1 MASSFS
7 ETALNLLLSCAEAI
21 EDGDLKSAD
30 AFLHDILI
38 LADQRPYCSRDESR
52 VVKYFA
58 DALVRRAYGLH
69 PASSSLTF
77 HVHPAPYYHY
87 NSYHIN
93 GVIEKVIGDA
103 FMGNRRLHLID
114 FSIPHYRFQNSVL
127 RTLPSFF
134 GDPLPVRVSYIL
146 PPFLKAYVEF
156 SRQMEFLTKDA
167 KEVNVKLEDELKV
180 VYGNSLAE
188 VNECE
193 MDFKR
198 RRDDEMVVV
207 YYKFKLEK
215 LVRDAEATE
224 RELVRLKEINP
235 MIVIM
240 LDFYSNHTHSNF
252 LTCFKD
258 SVQYSLKTY
267 WAQWDNYLHWEYGWE
282 CNIEAGEGNNII
294 RRHPSLT
301 EWQHLFSMA
310 GFSRIPLN
318 HRKDNLSVE
327 DESWLEIM
335 GEEEECL
342 ILGNKGCPMFFL
354 SAWKPKVEDGHFN
367 FISTNH
373 KFGQGFNLNPLP
385 RQPLQPF
392 LEGLI
397 LNRSAALAEIH
408 DISKDLCCKYKLSLA
423 LTWAAKVNNMN
434 ETISDLNKK
443 RAFSIQ
449 RNSCY
454 VKDRKSFYFMEDYEG
469 TCWGPSIIKK
479 EFESRDGYH
488 FEPSLTKVEDLRY
501 FDLDYYNIDVAVA
514 ICLQNRRT
522 SDEVYIVE
530 FFWPPTESEIS
541 KSKALRIFD
550 DMKHMKTTFVTV
562 KVQVPEIKFQEG
574 PYNKIVE
581 TKRNKQRKSWSKVW
595 VDFDK
600 FEEHGK
606 QVAKC
611 KHCLKVFTGSSKSGT
626 THLNNHSKVCPGKK
640 KQNQESQLILPVDT
654 NERSSTFDQER
665 SHLDLVKMVIKH
677 QYPLALVGQE
687 AFKNFVK
694 GLQPMFEFQSRDKL
708 LSDFYKEKKRE
719 VRQGFDK
726 LACKFNLRVTL
737 WKNGLGKT
745 AYCCLIAQFI
755 DDDWKLK
762 MKILAFKT
770 LKHIY
775 DTKALSEI
783 IQRSV
788 SEWNLDEKIYSI
800 TMDDPSLNEEMFQQI
815 KETCVRD
822 QGSLSSAHWFISC
835 NFLEDGSREMY
846 SILHKFRESIEY
858 VTETTHGRLKF
869 QEAVDQVKL
878 QGGKSLD
885 DLSFKLESEFDI
897 LTSALKSREIFCQL
911 EQIDGN
917 FKLNPSMEEWE
928 KAIALKSCLKCF
940 NDIKGTQ
947 SITVSL
953 YFPMLCDIYKKFLQL
968 EKSNHSFLTLMK
980 RKFDRYWSLCNL
992 ELAVAAVL
1000 DPRLKFKI
1008 VELSYNVIYGHDN
1021 KMQLNRFY
1029 KVLTDVYCKY
1039 TNGARNSIASTSILG
1054 DSNSL
1059 TTETANDCILDSFNN
1074 FLPSWK
1080 SELEDYLD
1088 GDILGWW
1095 RVNSLRLPT
1104 LAKMARDHLAMLV
1117 SVSMPCSVVSAMITH
1132 SSYNSLDP
1140 DSMEALVCS
1149 QNWLETL
1156 KENEGENHELTQNT
1170 EKRKRKMDEEDTY
1183 VLQIVKSCKNWCKEE
1198 TDSGNK
1204 YKAAIKMNVGK
1215 EVIPSKS
1222 SELNLGRNTNDVI
1235 EISSEDTSI
1244 DTNQLDQVESSSFE
1258 SDNETTLK
1266 DQGSWCEQDVKAYL
1280 LSRFTSKEHKRLDKW
1295 QKKCERNELNGKL
1308 IGRDVEFKLM
1318 GNELAP
1324 LFMVPQDD
1332 ETREE
1337 YYINDSVVNV
1347 FFELLKKRSDKF
1359 PNAYINHY
1367 SFSSHLVTQLIE
1379 GFKSEHEVLAW
1390 LKVEKLRGVH
1400 KMLLPLCISSH
1411 WVLLYVDIKEKIFS
1425 WLDPN
1430 PSSQILS
1437 FHFEKPVKV
1446 LQCFKS
1452 FLLPKLGY
1460 SDANEWPFVVRNDIP
1475 KQKNSVD
1482 CAVFVMKY
1490 GDCLTHGECFPFKQ
1504 EDMVHF
1510 RRRIFLDIYRGR
1522 LHRKK

>member
-1 MASSFS
+1 M
-7 ETALNLLLSCAEAI
+7 LLS
-21 EDGDLKSAD
+21 
-30 AFLHDILI
+30 
-38 LADQRPYCSRDESR
+38 
-52 VVKYFA
+52 
-58 DALVRRAYGLH
+58 
-69 PASSSLTF
+69 SL
-77 HVHPAPYYHY
+77 P
-87 NSYHIN
+87 I
-93 GVIEKVIGDA
+93 
-103 FMGNRRLHLID
+103 RL
-114 FSIPHYRFQNSVL
+114 P
-127 RTLPSFF
+127 
-134 GDPLPVRVSYIL
+134 G
-146 PPFLKAYVEF
+146 
-156 SRQMEFLTKDA
+156 M
-167 KEVNVKLEDELKV
+167 
-180 VYGNSLAE
+180 
-188 VNECE
+188 
-193 MDFKR
+193 
-198 RRDDEMVVV
+198 
-207 YYKFKLEK
+207 
-215 LVRDAEATE
+215 
-224 RELVRLKEINP
+224 LKETKN
-235 MIVIM
+235 VG
-240 LDFYSNHTHSNF
+240 
-252 LTCFKD
+252 K
-258 SVQYSLKTY
+258 QREK
-267 WAQWDNYLHWEYGWE
+267 Q
-282 CNIEAGEGNNII
+282 
-294 RRHPSLT
+294 
-301 EWQHLFSMA
+301 
-310 GFSRIPLN
+310 
-318 HRKDNLSVE
+318 
-327 DESWLEIM
+327 
-335 GEEEECL
+335 
-342 ILGNKGCPMFFL
+342 
-354 SAWKPKVEDGHFN
+354 
-367 FISTNH
+367 
-373 KFGQGFNLNPLP
+373 
-385 RQPLQPF
+385 
-392 LEGLI
+392 
-397 LNRSAALAEIH
+397 
-408 DISKDLCCKYKLSLA
+408 
-423 LTWAAKVNNMN
+423 
-434 ETISDLNKK
+434 K
-443 RAFSIQ
+443 R
-449 RNSCY
+449 
-454 VKDRKSFYFMEDYEG
+454 ME
-469 TCWGPSIIKK
+469 KK
-479 EFESRDGYH
+479 EKKER
-488 FEPSLTKVEDLRY
+488 
-501 FDLDYYNIDVAVA
+501 N
-514 ICLQNRRT
+514 
-522 SDEVYIVE
+522 DEVYIVE

-600 FEEHGK
+600 FEEQGK

-640 KQNQESQLILPVDT
+640 KTKSRKPVDT
-654 NERSSTFDQER
+654 SKR

-677 QYPLALVGQE
+677 QYPLALP
-687 AFKNFVK
+687 K
-694 GLQPMFEFQSRDKL
+694 FEFQSRDKL

-737 WKNGLGKT
+737 WKNGLEKT
-745 AYCCLIAQFI
+745 AYCCLIAHFI

-775 DTKALSEI
+775 DTMALSEI
-783 IQRSV
+783 IQRIV

-822 QGSLSSAHWFISC
+822 QGSLSSAHC
-835 NFLEDGSREMY
+835 
-846 SILHKFRESIEY
+846 ILHKFRESIEY

-897 LTSALKSREIFCQL
+897 LASALKSREIFCQL

-940 NDIKGTQ
+940 NDIKRTQ

-992 ELAVAAVL
+992 ELAVASVL
-1000 DPRLKFKI
+1000 DPRLNFKI

-1021 KMQLNRFY
+1021 KMQLNEFH

-1039 TNGARNSIASTSILG
+1039 TNGTRNSIASTSVLG

-1074 FLPSWK
+1074 FLPSWNTI
-1080 SELEDYLD
+1080 
-1088 GDILGWW
+1088 ILLFYTLPHNS
-1095 RVNSLRLPT
+1095 VNSLRLPT

-1117 SVSMPCSVVSAMITH
+1117 SVSMPCSVVSARITH

-1183 VLQIVKSCKNWCKEE
+1183 VVKKELQIVKSCKNGCKEE

-1204 YKAAIKMNVGK
+1204 YKAANKWYFQLNK
-1215 EVIPSKS
+1215 LLEFAKLLNT
-1222 SELNLGRNTNDVI
+1222 ELNLGRNTNDVI
-1235 EISSEDTSI
+1235 EILSEDTSI
-1244 DTNQLDQVESSSFE
+1244 DTSQLDQVESSSSE
-1258 SDNETTLK
+1258 SDNKTTLK

-1295 QKKCERNELNGKL
+1295 QKKCERNELNGKM

-1347 FFELLKKRSDKF
+1347 FFELLKKRSDEF

-1379 GFKSEHEVLAW
+1379 GLKSEHEVLAW
-1390 LKVEKLRGVH
+1390 FKVEKLRGVH
-1400 KMLLPLCISSH
+1400 KMFLPLCISSH

-1425 WLDPN
+1425 WLDPD

-1437 FHFEKPVKV
+1437 YHFEKPVKV

-1460 SDANEWPFVVRNDIP
+1460 SDANEWPFVVCNNIP

-1510 RRRIFLDIYRGR
+1510 RRRIFLDIYRER
-1522 LHRKK
+1522 LHRKNKD

>member
-7 ETALNLLLSCAEAI
+7 DTVLRLLLSCAEAI

-30 AFLHDILI
+30 GFLHSILI
-38 LADQRPYCSRDESR
+38 LAGESCYSDQRL
-52 VVKYFA
+52 VKYFA

-69 PASSSLTF
+69 PACSSFTF
-77 HVHPAPYYHY
+77 LVDPAAYYHSICY
-87 NSYHIN
+87 LIN
-93 GVIEKVIGDA
+93 GVIENVIHDA
-103 FMGNRRLHLID
+103 LMGIRRFHLID
-114 FSIPHYRFQNSVL
+114 FSIPYYYSFGNSVV
-127 RTLPSFF
+127 RTLPTFS
-134 GDPLPVRVSYIL
+134 GEPLPVRVSYIL
-146 PPFLKAYVEF
+146 PPFLKKYVKF
-156 SRQMEFLTKDA
+156 SRQMEFLTRDA

-188 VNECE
+188 VDECE
-193 MDFKR
+193 IDLKR

-215 LVRDAEATE
+215 LVRDAKAME

-235 MIVIM
+235 TIVIM
-240 LDFYSNHTHSNF
+240 LDFYSNHAHSNF

-258 SVQYSLKTY
+258 SFQYSLKTFEYY
-267 WAQWDNYLHWEYGWE
+267 WEELDHYIDGKYGWE
-282 CNIEAGEGNNII
+282 CNREVGEGNNII
-294 RRHPSLT
+294 RRHPTLT
-301 EWQHLFSMA
+301 EWQHLFSRA

-318 HRKDNLSVE
+318 HKKDNLSVE
-327 DESWLEIM
+327 DERWLEIM

-342 ILGNKGCPMFFL
+342 ILGNEGCPMFFL

-367 FISTNH
+367 SISTNH
-373 KFGQGFNLNPLP
+373 KFGQGFDPNPAPLQP
-385 RQPLQPF
+385 RQPF
-392 LEGLI
+392 LEGLK
-397 LNRSAALAEIH
+397 LNRLAALAEIH
-408 DISKDLCCKYKLSLA
+408 DISKYLSCKYKLSLT
-423 LTWAAKVNNMN
+423 LTLASKVNNMN
-434 ETISDLNKK
+434 ETISDPNKK
-443 RAFSIQ
+443 HVFFIQ
-449 RNSCY
+449 DNYCY
-454 VKDRKSFYFMEDYEG
+454 TNDMTSYYFMLDYSKDMISG
-469 TCWGPSIIKK
+469 RPLIIEKA
-479 EFESRDGYH
+479 FESRDGYH
-488 FEPSLTKVEDLRY
+488 FQPSLSKVEDYRDSTLQR
-501 FDLDYYNIDVAVA
+501 YNIDGAVA
-514 ICLQNRRT
+514 ICLQNRHT

-530 FFWPPTESEIS
+530 FYWPPTESEIS
-541 KSKALRIFD
+541 KSLALRIFD
-550 DMKHMKTTFVTV
+550 DLKHMKTTFVTV
-562 KVQVPEIKFQEG
+562 KVQVPEIKLQEAISSIPTSANTAMPLKIAENAHIEQVVADPFNTLEG

-611 KHCLKVFTGSSKSGT
+611 KHCPKVFTGSSKSGT

-640 KQNQESQLILPVDT
+640 KPNQESQLILPVDT

-745 AYCCLIAQFI
+745 AYCCLIAHFI

-947 SITVSL
+947 SISVSL

-992 ELAVAAVL
+992 ELAVASVL

-1021 KMQLNRFY
+1021 KMQLNEFH
-1029 KVLTDVYCKY
+1029 KVLTDVYWKY

-1080 SELEDYLD
+1080 SELEDYLGESEPALPLD

-1095 RVNSLRLPT
+1095 RANSLRLPS

-1117 SVSMPCSVVSAMITH
+1117 SVSMPCSAVSAMITH
-1132 SSYNSLDP
+1132 SSYNRLDP

-1183 VLQIVKSCKNWCKEE
+1183 VVKSFKPLNCEKANSTKDIAKDSNNNEELQIVKSCKNWCKEE

-1204 YKAAIKMNVGK
+1204 YKAANKMNVGK
-1215 EVIPSKS
+1215 EVISSKS

-1235 EISSEDTSI
+1235 EILSEDTSI
-1244 DTNQLDQVESSSFE
+1244 DTTQLDQVESSSSE

-1266 DQGSWCEQDVKAYL
+1266 DQGSWCEQDVEAYL

-1295 QKKCERNELNGKL
+1295 QKKCERNELNGKM

-1318 GNELAP
+1318 SNELAP

-1347 FFELLKKRSDKF
+1347 FLNCLRRD
-1359 PNAYINHY
+1359 PINFQMHT
-1367 SFSSHLVTQLIE
+1367 SITIHLALI
-1379 GFKSEHEVLAW
+1379 
-1390 LKVEKLRGVH
+1390 
-1400 KMLLPLCISSH
+1400 
-1411 WVLLYVDIKEKIFS
+1411 
-1425 WLDPN
+1425 
-1430 PSSQILS
+1430 
-1437 FHFEKPVKV
+1437 
-1446 LQCFKS
+1446 
-1452 FLLPKLGY
+1452 
-1460 SDANEWPFVVRNDIP
+1460 
-1475 KQKNSVD
+1475 
-1482 CAVFVMKY
+1482 
-1490 GDCLTHGECFPFKQ
+1490 
-1504 EDMVHF
+1504 
-1510 RRRIFLDIYRGR
+1510 
-1522 LHRKK
+1522 

>member
-1 MASSFS
+1 
-7 ETALNLLLSCAEAI
+7 
-21 EDGDLKSAD
+21 
-30 AFLHDILI
+30 
-38 LADQRPYCSRDESR
+38 
-52 VVKYFA
+52 
-58 DALVRRAYGLH
+58 
-69 PASSSLTF
+69 
-77 HVHPAPYYHY
+77 
-87 NSYHIN
+87 
-93 GVIEKVIGDA
+93 
-103 FMGNRRLHLID
+103 
-114 FSIPHYRFQNSVL
+114 
-127 RTLPSFF
+127 
-134 GDPLPVRVSYIL
+134 
-146 PPFLKAYVEF
+146 
-156 SRQMEFLTKDA
+156 
-167 KEVNVKLEDELKV
+167 
-180 VYGNSLAE
+180 
-188 VNECE
+188 
-193 MDFKR
+193 
-198 RRDDEMVVV
+198 
-207 YYKFKLEK
+207 
-215 LVRDAEATE
+215 
-224 RELVRLKEINP
+224 
-235 MIVIM
+235 
-240 LDFYSNHTHSNF
+240 
-252 LTCFKD
+252 
-258 SVQYSLKTY
+258 
-267 WAQWDNYLHWEYGWE
+267 
-282 CNIEAGEGNNII
+282 
-294 RRHPSLT
+294 
-301 EWQHLFSMA
+301 
-310 GFSRIPLN
+310 
-318 HRKDNLSVE
+318 
-327 DESWLEIM
+327 
-335 GEEEECL
+335 
-342 ILGNKGCPMFFL
+342 
-354 SAWKPKVEDGHFN
+354 
-367 FISTNH
+367 
-373 KFGQGFNLNPLP
+373 
-385 RQPLQPF
+385 
-392 LEGLI
+392 
-397 LNRSAALAEIH
+397 
-408 DISKDLCCKYKLSLA
+408 
-423 LTWAAKVNNMN
+423 
-434 ETISDLNKK
+434 
-443 RAFSIQ
+443 
-449 RNSCY
+449 
-454 VKDRKSFYFMEDYEG
+454 
-469 TCWGPSIIKK
+469 
-479 EFESRDGYH
+479 
-488 FEPSLTKVEDLRY
+488 
-501 FDLDYYNIDVAVA
+501 
-514 ICLQNRRT
+514 
-522 SDEVYIVE
+522 
-530 FFWPPTESEIS
+530 
-541 KSKALRIFD
+541 
-550 DMKHMKTTFVTV
+550 
-562 KVQVPEIKFQEG
+562 
-574 PYNKIVE
+574 
-581 TKRNKQRKSWSKVW
+581 
-595 VDFDK
+595 
-600 FEEHGK
+600 
-606 QVAKC
+606 
-611 KHCLKVFTGSSKSGT
+611 
-626 THLNNHSKVCPGKK
+626 
-640 KQNQESQLILPVDT
+640 
-654 NERSSTFDQER
+654 
-665 SHLDLVKMVIKH
+665 MVIKH
-677 QYPLALVGQE
+677 QFPLALVGQE

-745 AYCCLIAQFI
+745 AYCCLIAHFI

-775 DTKALSEI
+775 DTKALSEM

-835 NFLEDGSREMY
+835 NFLEDGSRDMY
-846 SILHKFRESIEY
+846 SILHKFRGSIEY

-947 SITVSL
+947 SISVSL

-992 ELAVAAVL
+992 ELAVASVL

-1021 KMQLNRFY
+1021 KMQLNEFH
-1029 KVLTDVYCKY
+1029 KVLTDVYWKY
-1039 TNGARNSIASTSILG
+1039 TNGARNSIPSTSILG

-1080 SELEDYLD
+1080 SELEDYLGESEPALPLD

-1104 LAKMARDHLAMLV
+1104 LAKMARDHLALLV

-1140 DSMEALVCS
+1140 DSMEAL
-1149 QNWLETL
+1149 
-1156 KENEGENHELTQNT
+1156 
-1170 EKRKRKMDEEDTY
+1170 EKRKRKMDEEGTY
-1183 VLQIVKSCKNWCKEE
+1183 VVKSFKPSNCEKATGTKGIAK
-1198 TDSGNK
+1198 DSN
-1204 YKAAIKMNVGK
+1204 NN
-1215 EVIPSKS
+1215 
-1222 SELNLGRNTNDVI
+1222 ELNLGRNTNDVI
-1235 EISSEDTSI
+1235 EILSEDTSI
-1244 DTNQLDQVESSSFE
+1244 DTHQLDQVESSSSE

-1295 QKKCERNELNGKL
+1295 QKKCERNELNGKM

-1400 KMLLPLCISSH
+1400 KMFLPLCISSH
-1411 WVLLYVDIKEKIFS
+1411 WVLLCVDIKEKIFS
-1425 WLDPN
+1425 WLDPD

-1437 FHFEKPVKV
+1437 YHFEKPVKV
-1446 LQCFKS
+1446 LQCFRS

-1460 SDANEWPFVVRNDIP
+1460 SDANEWPFVVRNNIP

-1504 EDMVHF
+1504 ED
-1510 RRRIFLDIYRGR
+1510 
-1522 LHRKK
+1522 